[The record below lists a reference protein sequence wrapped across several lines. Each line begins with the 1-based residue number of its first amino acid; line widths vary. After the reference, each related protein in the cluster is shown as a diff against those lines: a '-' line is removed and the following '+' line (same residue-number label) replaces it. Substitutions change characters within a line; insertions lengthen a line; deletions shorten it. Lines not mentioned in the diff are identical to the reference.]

1 MLLTSLER
9 CITKT
14 RNVVAE
20 VLDNLFS
27 HCSMNHNIFKRYAAF
42 IVVLVALLL
51 RVTACFA
58 TDFLDPE
65 QAFKVKAELN
75 SAKSVVVHWDIAKG
89 YKLYRDRVKVGV
101 ESGKAQLQAPVLP
114 KSIKVTDPTS
124 GEALEIYHDTLT
136 LNVPLVKTDGVFTL
150 SVEYQ
155 GCAED
160 GLCYPPMTRFFKVDP
175 NKPGVL
181 SLAGENAGG
190 SAPVAEKPT
199 SQASP
204 KQENSA
210 DNDLSLAKATLAGGS
225 LWKISLA
232 FLAFGLL
239 LSFTPCVLPMI
250 PILSSIIVGEGDVNR
265 RRSFLMAVAYCLGM
279 ALVYTSL
286 GVAAGLAGE
295 GLAGAL
301 QKPWVLALF
310 AVLLVVLS
318 LSMFDVYQ
326 LQMPVAIQNR
336 LNNTSR
342 NLKGGR
348 FAGVFIMGALSALI
362 VGPCVAAPLA
372 GTLVYISQ
380 TKDVFLGGLAL
391 FSMAM
396 GMSVPLLLVGL
407 SAGSLLPKAGA
418 WMIGVKYVFGL
429 MLIAVAIWMV
439 SPVLH
444 AQVVM
449 LFWGAYAILCAV
461 FLNVFNASN
470 EKLSIAQRFGKTFG
484 IVLLMIGLL
493 ELVGA
498 ASGGNNALEPLEQ
511 FHAAS
516 KSSDGTG
523 EKENLNFIRI
533 RSVAELDRALQS
545 AKKPVM
551 LDFYADWCV
560 ACKEM
565 DRFTFHDK
573 KVMEQLNG
581 LTLLQVD
588 VSGNTEDDR
597 VLMKRFG
604 LFGPPGIIFFDTDG
618 KEIPESRIVGILDA
632 NAFVDH
638 LAKYFKGH

>member
-1 MLLTSLER
+1 
-9 CITKT
+9 
-14 RNVVAE
+14 
-20 VLDNLFS
+20 
-27 HCSMNHNIFKRYAAF
+27 MNHQSFKRYAAF
-42 IVVLVALLL
+42 LVVVIALLL

-75 SAKSVVVHWDIAKG
+75 NAQSVVVHWDIAKG
-89 YKLYRDRVKVGV
+89 YKLYRDKVKVGV
-101 ESGKAQLQAPVLP
+101 QSGKAQLQAPVLP
-114 KSIKVTDPTS
+114 KSIRVTDPTS
-124 GEALEIYHDTLT
+124 GETVEIYHDTLT
-136 LNVPLVKTDGVFTL
+136 VEVPLVKTDGLFTL

-160 GLCYPPMTRFFKVDP
+160 GLCYPPMTRLFKVDP
-175 NKPGVL
+175 KKPGAL
-181 SLAGENAGG
+181 SLAEENAGA
-190 SAPVAEKPT
+190 SAPGAEKPNPPVL
-199 SQASP
+199 S
-204 KQENSA
+204 KQVSA

-310 AVLLVVLS
+310 AVLLVFLS

-326 LQMPVAIQNR
+326 LQMPASIQNK

-342 NLKGGR
+342 NIKGGR

-439 SPVLH
+439 SPVLP
-444 AQVVM
+444 AQVAM
-449 LFWGAYAILCAV
+449 IFWGAFAILCAV
-461 FLNVFNASN
+461 FLNVFKASP

-484 IVLLMIGLL
+484 IVLLILGLL

-498 ASGGNNALEPLEQ
+498 ASGGTNALEPLAQ
-511 FHAAS
+511 FHS
-516 KSSDGTG
+516 VSQLSGGSG
-523 EKENLNFIRI
+523 EENKVNFTRI
-533 RSVAELDRALQS
+533 RSASELDRALQS
-545 AKKPVM
+545 ANQPVM
-551 LDFYADWCV
+551 LDFFADWCV

-573 KVMEQLNG
+573 KVIDQLNG

-588 VSGNTEDDR
+588 VTANTEDDR

-604 LFGPPGIIFFDTDG
+604 LFGPPGIIFFDKTG

-632 NAFVDH
+632 NSFVDH
-638 LAKYFKGH
+638 ITKYLKGR

>member
-1 MLLTSLER
+1 
-9 CITKT
+9 
-14 RNVVAE
+14 
-20 VLDNLFS
+20 
-27 HCSMNHNIFKRYAAF
+27 MNYKSFKRYAAF
-42 IVVLVALLL
+42 IVVLAALFL
-51 RVTACFA
+51 RVNACFA

-75 SAKSVVVHWDIAKG
+75 NTKSIVLHWDIAQG
-89 YKLYRDRVKVGV
+89 YKLYRDKVKVGV
-101 ESGKAQLQAPVLP
+101 ESGKAQLQVPVLP
-114 KSIKVTDPTS
+114 KGIKVTDPTTN
-124 GEALEIYHDTLT
+124 EAVEIYHDTLT
-136 LNVPLVKTDGVFTL
+136 VEVPLVKTDGLFTL
-150 SVEYQ
+150 SVDYQ

-160 GLCYPPMTRFFKVDP
+160 GLCYPPMTRLFKVDP
-175 NKPGVL
+175 SKQGEL
-181 SLAGENAGG
+181 SLAGEKATASANA
-190 SAPVAEKPT
+190 AEKP
-199 SQASP
+199 SSS
-204 KQENSA
+204 KESSA

-250 PILSSIIVGEGDVNR
+250 PILSSIIVGEGEVNR

-310 AVLLVVLS
+310 AVLLVFLS

-326 LQMPVAIQNR
+326 LQMPASIQNK

-429 MLIAVAIWMV
+429 LLIAVAIWMV
-439 SPVLH
+439 SPVIPS
-444 AQVVM
+444 QVVM
-449 LFWGAYAILCAV
+449 LFWGAFAILCAV
-461 FLNVFNASN
+461 FLNVFRASP

-484 IVLLMIGLL
+484 IVLFVLGLL

-498 ASGGNNALEPLEQ
+498 ASGGTNALEPLAQ
-511 FHAAS
+511 FHATS
-516 KSSDGTG
+516 KSSSGSGD
-523 EKENLNFIRI
+523 EKKVKFTRI
-533 RSVAELDRALQS
+533 RSGAELDRALQS
-545 AKKPVM
+545 ATKPVM
-551 LDFYADWCV
+551 LDFFAEWCV

-565 DRFTFHDK
+565 DRFTFHDN
-573 KVMEQLNG
+573 KVIEQLNG

-588 VSGNTEDDR
+588 VTANTEDDR
-597 VLMKRFG
+597 ALMKRFG
-604 LFGPPGIIFFDTDG
+604 LFGPPGIIFFDKTG

-632 NAFVDH
+632 NQFFDH
-638 LAKYFKGH
+638 IAKYLKGH

>member
-1 MLLTSLER
+1 
-9 CITKT
+9 
-14 RNVVAE
+14 
-20 VLDNLFS
+20 
-27 HCSMNHNIFKRYAAF
+27 MNHKSFLRHAAF
-42 IVVLVALLL
+42 IVVLVALFL
-51 RVTACFA
+51 RATACFA

-75 SAKSVVVHWDIAKG
+75 NAKSVVVHWDIAKG

-101 ESGKAQLQAPVLP
+101 ESGKAQLQPLVLP
-114 KSIKVTDPTS
+114 KAIKVTDPTS
-124 GEALEIYHDTLT
+124 GESVEIYHDTLT
-136 LNVPLVKTDGVFTL
+136 VDVPLVKTDGLFTL

-160 GLCYPPMTRFFKVDP
+160 GLCYPPMTRLFKVDP

-181 SLAGENAGG
+181 AFAGENAGA
-190 SAPVAEKPT
+190 SASVAEKLT
-199 SQASP
+199 SQQSP
-204 KQENSA
+204 KQSSA

-225 LWKISLA
+225 LWQISLA

-301 QKPWVLALF
+301 QKPWVLVLF
-310 AVLLVVLS
+310 AVLLVFLS

-326 LQMPVAIQNR
+326 LQMPVAIQNK

-439 SPVLH
+439 SPVLP

-449 LFWGAYAILCAV
+449 IFWGAFAILCAV
-461 FLNVFNASN
+461 FLNVFKASP

-484 IVLLMIGLL
+484 IVLLILGLL

-498 ASGGNNALEPLEQ
+498 ASGGINVLEPLAQ
-511 FHAAS
+511 FRAAS
-516 KSSDGTG
+516 QLSGGSGD
-523 EKENLNFIRI
+523 EKKVNFTRI
-533 RSVAELDRALQS
+533 RSGAELDRALQS
-545 AKKPVM
+545 ANKPVM
-551 LDFYADWCV
+551 LDFFADWCV

-573 KVMEQLNG
+573 KVIEQLNG

-588 VSGNTEDDR
+588 VTANTEDDR
-597 VLMKRFG
+597 ALMKRFG
-604 LFGPPGIIFFDTDG
+604 LFGPPGIIFFDKAGT
-618 KEIPESRIVGILDA
+618 EIPESRIVGILDA

-638 LAKYFKGH
+638 ITKYLKGL

>member
-1 MLLTSLER
+1 
-9 CITKT
+9 
-14 RNVVAE
+14 
-20 VLDNLFS
+20 
-27 HCSMNHNIFKRYAAF
+27 MNNNSIKRYAAF
-42 IVVLVALLL
+42 LVVVIALIL
-51 RVTACFA
+51 RVNTCFA

-75 SAKSVVVHWDIAKG
+75 NTHSVLLHWDIARG
-89 YKLYRDRVKVGV
+89 YKLYRDKVKVGV
-101 ESGKAQLQAPVLP
+101 ESGSAQLKTPVLP
-114 KSIKVTDPTS
+114 QGIKVTDPS
-124 GEALEIYHDTLT
+124 NSEKIEIYHDQLMVEVPIVKADALFT
-136 LNVPLVKTDGVFTL
+136 LN
-150 SVEYQ
+150 VEYQ

-160 GLCYPPMTRFFKVDP
+160 GLCYPPMTRYFKVDP
-175 NKPGVL
+175 SKPGVL
-181 SLAGENAGG
+181 LPTVEQVVTGAIG
-190 SAPVAEKPT
+190 AE
-199 SQASP
+199 QP
-204 KQENSA
+204 KVQGTANESSA

-225 LWKISLA
+225 LWKISLD

-310 AVLLVVLS
+310 AVLLVLLS

-326 LQMPVAIQNR
+326 LQMPVSIQNK

-380 TKDVFLGGLAL
+380 TRDVFLGGLAL

-429 MLIAVAIWMV
+429 LLIAVAIWMV
-439 SPVLH
+439 SPVLP
-444 AQVVM
+444 AQVVL
-449 LFWGAYAILCAV
+449 LFWGAFAILCAV
-461 FLNVFNASN
+461 FLGVFKASPD
-470 EKLSIAQRFGKTFG
+470 KLSIAQRFGKTFG
-484 IVLLMIGLL
+484 IVFFIIGVL
-493 ELVGA
+493 ELIGS
-498 ASGGNNALEPLEQ
+498 ASGGTNALEPLAQ
-511 FHAAS
+511 FHPASISVAAP
-516 KSSDGTG
+516 G
-523 EKENLNFIRI
+523 EEKKVNFTRI
-533 RSVAELDRALQS
+533 RSAAELDRALQS
-545 AKKPVM
+545 SNKPVM
-551 LDFYADWCV
+551 LDFFADWCV

-565 DRFTFHDK
+565 DRFTFHDP
-573 KVMEQLNG
+573 KVIEQLKS

-588 VSGNTEDDR
+588 VTANTEDDR
-597 VLMKRFG
+597 ALMKRFG
-604 LFGPPGIIFFDTDG
+604 LFGPPGIIFFEKNG
-618 KEIPESRIVGILDA
+618 KEIPESRIVGILEADKFFNHVA
-632 NAFVDH
+632 RYIKAQ
-638 LAKYFKGH
+638 

>member
-1 MLLTSLER
+1 MNHEVFRNLLMHEVRMNHIIFRRTAAFFIILLTL
-9 CITKT
+9 
-14 RNVVAE
+14 
-20 VLDNLFS
+20 LF
-27 HCSMNHNIFKRYAAF
+27 
-42 IVVLVALLL
+42 
-51 RVTACFA
+51 RVNACFA
-58 TDFLDPE
+58 ADFLDPE
-65 QAFKVKAELN
+65 EAFKIKAELN
-75 SAKSVVVHWDIAKG
+75 NTHTVVLHWDIAKK
-89 YKLYRDRVKVGV
+89 YKLYRDRVKVSA
-101 ESGKAQLQAPVLP
+101 ENGKAQFQTPVLP
-114 KSIKVTDPTS
+114 KGIKVTDPSTS
-124 GEALEIYHDTLT
+124 ETIEIYHDNLT
-136 LNVPLVKTDGVFTL
+136 VEVPLVKADGIFTL
-150 SVEYQ
+150 NVEYQ

-160 GLCYPPMTRFFKVDP
+160 GLCYPPMTRMFKVDP

-181 SLAGENAGG
+181 SPVIDQGG
-190 SAPVAEKPT
+190 TAAIGAANPTPPAQTNSSQPAEKV
-199 SQASP
+199 
-204 KQENSA
+204 A
-210 DNDLSLAKATLAGGS
+210 DNDLSLAKETLAGGS
-225 LWKISLA
+225 LWKIALA

-301 QKPWVLALF
+301 QKPWVLVVFAL
-310 AVLLVVLS
+310 LLVLLS

-326 LQMPVAIQNR
+326 LQMPASIQNK

-380 TKDVFLGGLAL
+380 TRDVLLGGLAL

-429 MLIAVAIWMV
+429 LLIAVAVWMV
-439 SPVLH
+439 SPVLPVS
-444 AQVVM
+444 AV
-449 LFWGAYAILCAV
+449 LLLWGAFAILCAV
-461 FLNVFNASN
+461 FLGVFTLLPA
-470 EKLSIAQRFGKTFG
+470 KPSIAQRFGKTFG
-484 IVLLMIGLL
+484 IVLFIIGVL

-498 ASGGNNALEPLEQ
+498 ASGGTNAFEPLSQ
-511 FHAAS
+511 IHTAS
-516 KSSDGTG
+516 TANSG
-523 EKENLNFIRI
+523 EEKGSGFTRI
-533 RSVAELDRALQS
+533 KTAEELDRALQS

-565 DRFTFHDK
+565 DRFTFHDP
-573 KVMEQLNG
+573 KVLEQFNG
-581 LTLLQVD
+581 LTLLQVN
-588 VSGNTEDDR
+588 VTANTDDDR
-597 VLMKRFG
+597 ALMKRFG
-604 LFGPPGIIFFDTDG
+604 LFGPPGIIFFDKAG

-632 NAFVDH
+632 NKFIAH
-638 LAKYFKGH
+638 ITKYVKGQ

>member
-1 MLLTSLER
+1 
-9 CITKT
+9 
-14 RNVVAE
+14 
-20 VLDNLFS
+20 
-27 HCSMNHNIFKRYAAF
+27 MNHKSFLRHAAF
-42 IVVLVALLL
+42 IVVLVALFL
-51 RVTACFA
+51 RATACFA

-75 SAKSVVVHWDIAKG
+75 NAKSVVVHWDIAKG

-101 ESGKAQLQAPVLP
+101 ESGKAQLQPLVLP
-114 KSIKVTDPTS
+114 KAIKVTDPTS
-124 GEALEIYHDTLT
+124 GESVEIYHDTLT
-136 LNVPLVKTDGVFTL
+136 VDVPLVKTDGLFTL

-160 GLCYPPMTRFFKVDP
+160 GLCYPPMTRLFKVDP

-181 SLAGENAGG
+181 AFAGENAGA

-199 SQASP
+199 SQQSP
-204 KQENSA
+204 KQSSA

-225 LWKISLA
+225 LWQISLA

-301 QKPWVLALF
+301 QKPWVLVLF
-310 AVLLVVLS
+310 AVLLVFLS

-326 LQMPVAIQNR
+326 LQMPVAIQNK

-439 SPVLH
+439 SPVLP

-449 LFWGAYAILCAV
+449 IFWGAFAILCAV
-461 FLNVFNASN
+461 FLNVFKASP

-484 IVLLMIGLL
+484 IVLLILGLL

-498 ASGGNNALEPLEQ
+498 ASGGINVLEPLAQ
-511 FHAAS
+511 FRAAS
-516 KSSDGTG
+516 QLSGGSGD
-523 EKENLNFIRI
+523 EKKVNFTRI
-533 RSVAELDRALQS
+533 RSGAELDRALQS
-545 AKKPVM
+545 ANKPVM
-551 LDFYADWCV
+551 LDFFADWCV

-573 KVMEQLNG
+573 KVIEQLNG

-588 VSGNTEDDR
+588 VTANTEDDR
-597 VLMKRFG
+597 ALMKRFG
-604 LFGPPGIIFFDTDG
+604 LFGPPGIIFFDKAGT
-618 KEIPESRIVGILDA
+618 EIPESRIVGILDA

-638 LAKYFKGH
+638 ITKYLKGL

>member
-1 MLLTSLER
+1 MMKYLINFFL
-9 CITKT
+9 
-14 RNVVAE
+14 
-20 VLDNLFS
+20 
-27 HCSMNHNIFKRYAAF
+27 HCSMNYKFFTRYASF
-42 IVVLVALLL
+42 IVFLVALVL
-51 RVTACFA
+51 RATACFA

-65 QAFKVKAELN
+65 QAFKVRAELN
-75 SAKSVVVHWDIAKG
+75 NAKSVVVHWDIAKG

-101 ESGKAQLQAPVLP
+101 ESGKAQLQPPLLP

-124 GEALEIYHDTLT
+124 GESVEIYHDSLT
-136 LNVPLVKTDGVFTL
+136 VEVPLVKTDGLFTL

-160 GLCYPPMTRFFKVDP
+160 GLCYPPMTRLFKVDP

-181 SLAGENAGG
+181 SPASDNAVAGAPGAPGAEN
-190 SAPVAEKPT
+190 KT

-204 KQENSA
+204 QQRSA

-250 PILSSIIVGEGDVNR
+250 PILSSIIVGEGDVNK
-265 RRSFLMAVAYCLGM
+265 RRSLFMAIAYCLGM

-310 AVLLVVLS
+310 AVLLVFLS

-326 LQMPVAIQNR
+326 LQMPVAMQNK

-380 TKDVFLGGLAL
+380 TRDVFLGGLAL

-429 MLIAVAIWMV
+429 LLIAVAIWMV
-439 SPVLH
+439 SPVLPT
-444 AQVVM
+444 QVVM
-449 LFWGAYAILCAV
+449 IFWGAFAILCAV
-461 FLNVFNASN
+461 FLNVFKASS

-484 IVLLMIGLL
+484 IVLLIIGLL

-498 ASGGNNALEPLEQ
+498 ASGGNNALEPLGQ

-516 KSSDGTG
+516 KSSGGTG
-523 EKENLNFIRI
+523 EEKKLNFTRI
-533 RSVAELDRALQS
+533 RSGAELDRALQS
-545 AKKPVM
+545 ANKPVM
-551 LDFYADWCV
+551 LDFFAEWCV

-565 DRFTFHDK
+565 DRFTFNDN
-573 KVMEQLNG
+573 KVIEQLNG
-581 LTLLQVD
+581 VKLLQVD
-588 VSGNTEDDR
+588 VTANTEDDR
-597 VLMKRFG
+597 ALMKRFG
-604 LFGPPGIIFFDTDG
+604 LFGPPGIIFFDKTG
-618 KEIPESRIVGILDA
+618 KEIPESRVVGILDA
-632 NAFVDH
+632 HSFVDH
-638 LAKYFKGH
+638 LTRYLKDR

>member
-1 MLLTSLER
+1 
-9 CITKT
+9 
-14 RNVVAE
+14 
-20 VLDNLFS
+20 
-27 HCSMNHNIFKRYAAF
+27 MNYKSFKRYAAF
-42 IVVLVALLL
+42 IVVLAALFL
-51 RVTACFA
+51 RVNACFA

-75 SAKSVVVHWDIAKG
+75 NTKSIVLHWDIAQG
-89 YKLYRDRVKVGV
+89 YKLYRDKVKVGV
-101 ESGKAQLQAPVLP
+101 ESGKAQLQVPVLP
-114 KSIKVTDPTS
+114 KGIKVTDPTTN
-124 GEALEIYHDTLT
+124 EAVEIYHDTLT
-136 LNVPLVKTDGVFTL
+136 VEVPLVKTDGLFTL
-150 SVEYQ
+150 SVDYQ

-160 GLCYPPMTRFFKVDP
+160 GLCYPPMTRLFKVDP
-175 NKPGVL
+175 SKQGEL
-181 SLAGENAGG
+181 SLAGEKATASANA
-190 SAPVAEKPT
+190 AEKP
-199 SQASP
+199 SSS
-204 KQENSA
+204 KESSA

-250 PILSSIIVGEGDVNR
+250 PILSSIIVGEGEVNR

-310 AVLLVVLS
+310 AVLLVFLS

-326 LQMPVAIQNR
+326 LQMPASIQNK

-429 MLIAVAIWMV
+429 LLIAVAIWMV
-439 SPVLH
+439 SPVIPS
-444 AQVVM
+444 QVVM
-449 LFWGAYAILCAV
+449 LFWGAFAILCAV
-461 FLNVFNASN
+461 FLNVFRASP

-484 IVLLMIGLL
+484 IVLFVLGLL

-498 ASGGNNALEPLEQ
+498 ASGGTNALEPLAQ
-511 FHAAS
+511 FHATS
-516 KSSDGTG
+516 KSSSGSGD
-523 EKENLNFIRI
+523 EKKVNFTRI
-533 RSVAELDRALQS
+533 RSGAELDRALQS
-545 AKKPVM
+545 ATKPVM
-551 LDFYADWCV
+551 LDFFADWCV

-565 DRFTFHDK
+565 DRFTFHDN
-573 KVMEQLNG
+573 KVIEQLNG

-588 VSGNTEDDR
+588 VTANTEDDR
-597 VLMKRFG
+597 ALMKRFG
-604 LFGPPGIIFFDTDG
+604 LFGPPGIIFFDKTG

-632 NAFVDH
+632 NQFFDH
-638 LAKYFKGH
+638 IAKYLKGH

>member
-1 MLLTSLER
+1 M
-9 CITKT
+9 
-14 RNVVAE
+14 
-20 VLDNLFS
+20 
-27 HCSMNHNIFKRYAAF
+27 
-42 IVVLVALLL
+42 
-51 RVTACFA
+51 
-58 TDFLDPE
+58 
-65 QAFKVKAELN
+65 
-75 SAKSVVVHWDIAKG
+75 
-89 YKLYRDRVKVGV
+89 
-101 ESGKAQLQAPVLP
+101 
-114 KSIKVTDPTS
+114 
-124 GEALEIYHDTLT
+124 
-136 LNVPLVKTDGVFTL
+136 
-150 SVEYQ
+150 
-155 GCAED
+155 
-160 GLCYPPMTRFFKVDP
+160 
-175 NKPGVL
+175 
-181 SLAGENAGG
+181 
-190 SAPVAEKPT
+190 
-199 SQASP
+199 
-204 KQENSA
+204 
-210 DNDLSLAKATLAGGS
+210 
-225 LWKISLA
+225 
-232 FLAFGLL
+232 
-239 LSFTPCVLPMI
+239 
-250 PILSSIIVGEGDVNR
+250 
-265 RRSFLMAVAYCLGM
+265 
-279 ALVYTSL
+279 
-286 GVAAGLAGE
+286 
-295 GLAGAL
+295 
-301 QKPWVLALF
+301 
-310 AVLLVVLS
+310 
-318 LSMFDVYQ
+318 
-326 LQMPVAIQNR
+326 
-336 LNNTSR
+336 
-342 NLKGGR
+342 
-348 FAGVFIMGALSALI
+348 
-362 VGPCVAAPLA
+362 
-372 GTLVYISQ
+372 
-380 TKDVFLGGLAL
+380 
-391 FSMAM
+391 
-396 GMSVPLLLVGL
+396 
-407 SAGSLLPKAGA
+407 PKAGA

-632 NAFVDH
+632 SAFVDH